1 MAHNTIKIDFYT
13 DRDLSE
19 DEAYD
24 LLFDAMQQVK
34 EPMMRGV
41 DKFDVTDVSG
51 QFDNKSISMST

>member
-1 MAHNTIKIDFYT
+1 MAHNTISITFYT